1 MNQLLQNWVTGQ
13 AESRPDARCIV
24 FGNETL
30 TYAQLDQRSNQLA
43 HLLREGGCRKGDR
56 VCILM
61 PKSPQAILSMVGA
74 LKAGCMHV
82 PIDSASPAARVAR
95 LLESCQTRWILAAG
109 PVIPLLE
116 ELLADER
123 FRGSISVGWLDS
135 ERVEAKTFQ
144 PAFSRSDLQRVCA
157 SAIPQE
163 CEPSDPAHILFTSG
177 STGTP
182 KGVVITHSNVTAFV
196 TWAVEHFGIDHT
208 DRFSGKTPFNFDLS
222 TFDIFGTFAAGAEL
236 HLVPPGVAL
245 LPPKLVEFIRDSQL
259 TQWFSVPSVLNY
271 IAKFNALRQGD
282 FPSLR
287 RVLWCGEVLPTP
299 ALIYWM
305 NRLPHVRF
313 TNLYGPTEATIAS
326 SYYDVPACP
335 QNPQEQIPI
344 GRACGGEELLVLD
357 EKLDPVPP
365 GHVGHLYIG
374 GTGLSPGYWRDAEKT
389 AGAFRSD
396 PRSSGTPGVSSS
408 SDKNKWI
415 YHTGDLAWQ
424 DEFGCIYFVGRAD
437 SQIKSRGY
445 RIELGEIETA
455 LNSCEAL
462 QECAVVA
469 IQSESFGGWM
479 ICCAYVPRNGANVTQ
494 AFLRKH
500 LEKLVPAYMLPVR
513 WMQCPA
519 LPKNGNGK
527 VDRPRLKHGF
537 FVAEREP
544 ANLEVNSSSSSPS
557 PRSSGESRGTAC
569 DSHDLR
575 QSDLNL

>member
-1 MNQLLQNWVTGQ
+1 MNRLLQNWITRQ

-24 FGNETL
+24 FGNESL
-30 TYAQLDQRSNQLA
+30 TYADLEQRSNQLA

-61 PKSPQAILSMVGA
+61 PKSPDAILSMIGA

-95 LLESCQTRWILAAG
+95 ILESCENHWILAGG
-109 PVIPLLE
+109 PVTPLLE

-123 FRGSISVGWLDS
+123 FRGKISVGWLDS
-135 ERVEAKTFQ
+135 GRVESKTFQ
-144 PAFSRSDLQRVCA
+144 PAFSRNDLQSAPA
-157 SAIPQE
+157 SSIPQE
-163 CEPSDPAHILFTSG
+163 CEPEDPAHILFTSG

-182 KGVVITHSNVTAFV
+182 KGVVITHSNVIAFV
-196 TWAVEHFGIDHT
+196 TWALEHFGIDHT
-208 DRFSGKTPFNFDLS
+208 DRFSGHTPFHFDLS

-245 LPPKLVEFIRDSQL
+245 LPPKLVEFIRTSQL

-271 IAKFNALRQGD
+271 IAKFNALRQDD

-305 NRLPHVRF
+305 KHLPHARF

-335 QNPQEQIPI
+335 QNPQEGIPI
-344 GRACGGEELLVLD
+344 GKACGGEELLVLD
-357 EKLDPVPP
+357 EKLDSLPP
-365 GHVGHLYIG
+365 GNVGDLYIG
-374 GTGLSPGYWRDAEKT
+374 GAGLSPGYWRDPEKT
-389 AGAFRSD
+389 AGVFLRN
-396 PRSSGTPGVSSS
+396 PPGSNAPGAS
-408 SDKNKWI
+408 NNNRL
-415 YHTGDLAWQ
+415 YRTGDLAWQ
-424 DEFGCIYFVGRAD
+424 DESGCIYFVGRAD
-437 SQIKSRGY
+437 TQIKSRGY

-462 QECAVVA
+462 QEGAVVA
-469 IQSESFGGWM
+469 IQAESFGGWM
-479 ICCAYVPRNGANVTQ
+479 ICCAYVPRDGAALTQ

-513 WMQCPA
+513 WMQFPA
-519 LPKNGNGK
+519 LPKNANGK
-527 VDRPRLKHGF
+527 IDRPRLKDCF
-537 FVAEREP
+537 FAAEREP
-544 ANLEVNSSSSSPS
+544 AKLEATSSSSLPSPS
-557 PRSSGESRGTAC
+557 SNDQVAPNSVCDSRG
-569 DSHDLR
+569 
-575 QSDLNL
+575 

>member
-1 MNQLLQNWVTGQ
+1 MKELLQNWVTRQ
-13 AESRPDARCIV
+13 ADSRPDARSIV
-24 FGNETL
+24 FGSESL
-30 TYAQLDQRSNQLA
+30 TYEQLEHQSNQLA

-61 PKSPQAILSMVGA
+61 PKSPEAVLSMVGI

-95 LLESCQTRWILAAG
+95 ILESCQNRWILAAG
-109 PVIPLLE
+109 PVMPLLE
-116 ELLADER
+116 ELLADEK
-123 FRGSISVGWLDS
+123 FRGTISVGWLD
-135 ERVEAKTFQ
+135 EDKAQGKAFQ
-144 PAFSRSDLQRVCA
+144 PAFYRSDLKSA
-157 SAIPQE
+157 PPTAIPQQ
-163 CEPSDPAHILFTSG
+163 CGPADPAHILFTSG

-196 TWAVEHFGIDHT
+196 TWALKHFGIDST
-208 DRFSGKTPFNFDLS
+208 DRFSGHTPFHFDLS

-245 LPPKLVEFIRDSQL
+245 LPPKLVEFIRNSQL

-271 IAKFNALRQGD
+271 VAKFNSLRQGD

-305 NRLPHVRF
+305 KHLPHVRF

-335 QNPQEQIPI
+335 ENPQDEIPI

-357 EKLDPVPP
+357 EALNPVPS
-365 GHVGHLYIG
+365 GQIGDLYIG
-374 GTGLSPGYWRDAEKT
+374 GAGLSPGYWLDPEKT
-389 AGAFRSD
+389 AGEFVSD
-396 PRSSGTPGVSSS
+396 PRGTHATETSSAPE
-408 SDKNKWI
+408 KNNRL
-415 YHTGDLAWQ
+415 YRTGDLAWQ
-424 DEFGCIYFVGRAD
+424 DHSGCVYFVGRAD

-455 LNSCEAL
+455 LNSCDAL

-469 IQSESFGGWM
+469 IQTDGFGGWM
-479 ICCAYVPRNGANVTQ
+479 ICCAYVARNGASVTQ
-494 AFLRKH
+494 PLLRRH
-500 LEKLVPAYMLPVR
+500 LEKLVPGYMLPVR
-513 WMQCPA
+513 WMQYPA
-519 LPKNGNGK
+519 LPKNANGK
-527 VDRPRLKHGF
+527 IDRPRLKDCF
-537 FVAEREP
+537 LAAEREP
-544 ANLEVNSSSSSPS
+544 AQCEANSSSSSSSPS
-557 PRSSGESRGTAC
+557 SSDQPRNSV
-569 DSHDLR
+569 
-575 QSDLNL
+575 